1 MESFYKPSQTGVIEI
16 LFDIFTGVPET
27 NVTKPCLFKLY
38 ENKGRSLLFW
48 LHHTFKHVVLV
59 SVASVITY
67 KVVLLGTG
75 KELKYTHYVLANSTS
90 EMDLRNLLNME
101 LPINTPNV
109 ILWQREL
116 LQHVNVNRMCCAG
129 FIPCP
134 TEPVKSLLN
143 HSVTGSTL
151 GLRF

>member
-1 MESFYKPSQTGVIEI
+1 M
-16 LFDIFTGVPET
+16 
-27 NVTKPCLFKLY
+27 
-38 ENKGRSLLFW
+38 
-48 LHHTFKHVVLV
+48 LV

-75 KELKYTHYVLANSTS
+75 KELKCTYYVFIYHIMFIYHITLVNSTS

-101 LPINTPNV
+101 LPINKLL
-109 ILWQREL
+109 LWQRE
-116 LQHVNVNRMCCAG
+116 VDVTGMCCGG

-134 TEPVKSLLN
+134 TEPVKPLLN
-143 HSVTGSTL
+143 HSVTGPTL